1 MLFQAVDCDLF
12 FLPNV
17 SCLPYHHR
25 DVTEI
30 EQKLNKNFSNV
41 SDWFADNKLSFPLR
55 KNMTNVILFG
65 IKTEAK

>member
-17 SCLPYHHR
+17 SCLPYHPR

-41 SDWFADNKLSFPLR
+41 WDWFADNKLSFPLR